1 MGDWYHPPPPLIL
14 PRGGGGVKFPCN
26 RDSVK
31 DTKSQNQQ
39 QEGVYFYYLYNY
51 TKENPIGKSICSIR
65 SPVYAN
71 STYSTSFNLTKKT
84 SQEEEYENIVVA
96 YIIREG
102 EDYLF
107 SFNTVNVTITPENDR
122 LFWYLI
128 IFGVVMLII
137 IAGTLMLYQEIRKKE
152 RELTIGSVR
161 EKMKDF

>member
-1 MGDWYHPPPPLIL
+1 M
-14 PRGGGGVKFPCN
+14 
-26 RDSVK
+26 
-31 DTKSQNQQ
+31 
-39 QEGVYFYYLYNY
+39 
-51 TKENPIGKSICSIR
+51 
-65 SPVYAN
+65 YAN

-84 SQEEEYENIVVA
+84 SQEEEHENIVVA

-107 SFNTVNVTITPENDR
+107 SFNSVKVIVIPEKDR

-128 IFGVVMLII
+128 IFCVVMLII

>member
-1 MGDWYHPPPPLIL
+1 MQDFYDN
-14 PRGGGGVKFPCN
+14 VKTVEKM
-26 RDSVK
+26 SV
-31 DTKSQNQQ
+31 SN
-39 QEGVYFYYLYNY
+39 NY
-51 TKENPIGKSICSIR
+51 VNDVI
-65 SPVYAN
+65 
-71 STYSTSFNLTKKT
+71 
-84 SQEEEYENIVVA
+84 EEEYENIVVA
-96 YIIREG
+96 CIIREG

>member
-1 MGDWYHPPPPLIL
+1 MIAEKTKIALANGLKVILCIGELLEDRESGKTMDVCKAQLQAVVNAVEEKDW
-14 PRGGGGVKFPCN
+14 
-26 RDSVK
+26 
-31 DTKSQNQQ
+31 
-39 QEGVYFYYLYNY
+39 
-51 TKENPIGKSICSIR
+51 
-65 SPVYAN
+65 
-71 STYSTSFNLTKKT
+71 
-84 SQEEEYENIVVA
+84 ENIVIA

-128 IFGVVMLII
+128 IFGVVILII